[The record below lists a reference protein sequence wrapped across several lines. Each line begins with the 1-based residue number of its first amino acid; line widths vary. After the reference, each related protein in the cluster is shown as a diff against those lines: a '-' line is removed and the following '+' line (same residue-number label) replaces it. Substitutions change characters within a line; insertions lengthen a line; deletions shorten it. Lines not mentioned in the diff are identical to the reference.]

1 MEGAEGAEGVEGAEG
16 KGGAAEADGAEGS
29 GCGVESAP
37 HRPAS
42 SAPPPPR
49 TRPLAATASRPL
61 LLPPASLR
69 GISRHSVKVRCRDSV
84 ADGAAPSPG
93 ASASEASSWRHS
105 VAASPWGSAT
115 VTPAAVRAKQAPG
128 SSRWS

>member
-61 LLPPASLR
+61 LLPSASLR
-69 GISRHSVKVRCRDSV
+69 GISRHSVKARCRASV
-84 ADGAAPSPG
+84 ADGATPAPG
-93 ASASEASSWRHS
+93 ASGASSWRHL